1 LARRLPRREF
11 ARLGALGA
19 LVWVGAGC
27 RPAVVETAPPRPAP
41 RETLAPG
48 DEIDVRVFDEKRFE
62 GAYEVDADG
71 TIDFPFIGAIAVAG
85 MNAQQVADA
94 LEERLADGYLQHPQV
109 TVTIKAR
116 ENSEVSVL
124 GQVNRPGSLPFQER
138 ITLVQAVS
146 AAGGLTAYAAPRRV
160 KITRRT
166 GEGDQTR
173 TFEVS
178 LAAIIDG
185 AAEDLTLQAGDIV
198 FIPESRL

>member
-1 LARRLPRREF
+1 VVLLPRRGF
-11 ARLGALGA
+11 ARLGALGLAA
-19 LVWVGAGC
+19 LASVGC
-27 RPAVVETAPPRPAP
+27 RPEVVETAPPRPAP

-62 GAYEVDADG
+62 GAYEVEADG
-71 TIDFPFIGAIAVAG
+71 TIDFPFVGAIAVAG

-94 LEERLADGYLQHPQV
+94 LEARLADGYLQHPQV

-146 AAGGLTAYAAPRRV
+146 AAGGLTVYAAPRRV

-185 AAEDLTLQAGDIV
+185 KAEDLTLQAGDIV
-198 FIPESRL
+198 FIPESRF